1 MTLAEF
7 CRAYLQRRAVS
18 QALNALHFTEL
29 GIDDDTVVRNAAA
42 ILRRA
47 AR

>member
-7 CRAYLQRRAVS
+7 CRAYWQRRAVS
-18 QALNALHFTEL
+18 QALNALHFHEM
-29 GIDDDTVVRNAAA
+29 GIDDDTVVANAAA

-47 AR
+47 AA

>member
-1 MTLAEF
+1 MTLQAF
-7 CRAYLQRRAVS
+7 ARAYWQRRAVS

-29 GIDDDTVVRNAAA
+29 GIDDATVVANAAA

-47 AR
+47 AA